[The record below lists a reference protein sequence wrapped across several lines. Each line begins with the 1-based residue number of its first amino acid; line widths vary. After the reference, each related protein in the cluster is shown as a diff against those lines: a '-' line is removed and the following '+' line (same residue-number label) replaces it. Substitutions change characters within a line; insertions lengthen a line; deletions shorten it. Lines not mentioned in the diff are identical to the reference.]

1 MRASVEGLEA
11 SRVSFEGASPDGAD
25 ASPDG
30 PASSPDEDPTP
41 SISPRRRRTFIVI
54 PDALFPGARGPERDV
69 DDEAVR
75 LSTPTGRRT
84 DARGPE
90 DTRAPFATT
99 DISSVVYVSE
109 PTRRSLWPCLVG
121 GIALIRLV
129 ISEKILI

>member
-1 MRASVEGLEA
+1 MRASVAGLEA

-30 PASSPDEDPTP
+30 PASSPDEAPTQ

-54 PDALFPGARGPERDV
+54 PDALFPSFARPERDV

-84 DARGPE
+84 DARGLE

-99 DISSVVYVSE
+99 DISSVV
-109 PTRRSLWPCLVG
+109 
-121 GIALIRLV
+121 
-129 ISEKILI
+129 

>member
-1 MRASVEGLEA
+1 ML
-11 SRVSFEGASPDGAD
+11 
-25 ASPDG
+25 
-30 PASSPDEDPTP
+30 
-41 SISPRRRRTFIVI
+41 SPRRRRTFII
-54 PDALFPGARGPERDV
+54 PLDALFPGARGPERDV

-121 GIALIRLV
+121 WLRSAGS
-129 ISEKILI
+129 ISEKILTECPTHTIGGGGVRVR

>member
-1 MRASVEGLEA
+1 ML
-11 SRVSFEGASPDGAD
+11 
-25 ASPDG
+25 
-30 PASSPDEDPTP
+30 
-41 SISPRRRRTFIVI
+41 SPRRRRTFII
-54 PDALFPGARGPERDV
+54 PDALFPSFARPERDV
-69 DDEAVR
+69 DDEAAR
-75 LSTPTGRRT
+75 RSTPTGRRT
-84 DARGPE
+84 VARGPE

>member
-11 SRVSFEGASPDGAD
+11 SRVSFEGASPDGAN

-30 PASSPDEDPTP
+30 PASSPDEAPTP

-54 PDALFPGARGPERDV
+54 PDALFPGARPRQRDA

-75 LSTPTGRRT
+75 VSPPMGRRT

-109 PTRRSLWPCLVG
+109 PTRRSLWPSE
-121 GIALIRLV
+121 IAFGHPADHLGEV
-129 ISEKILI
+129 

>member
-30 PASSPDEDPTP
+30 PASSPDEAPTQ

-54 PDALFPGARGPERDV
+54 PDALFPSFARPERDV

-109 PTRRSLWPCLVG
+109 PTRRSLWPSAGLRLV
-121 GIALIRLV
+121 IRLV